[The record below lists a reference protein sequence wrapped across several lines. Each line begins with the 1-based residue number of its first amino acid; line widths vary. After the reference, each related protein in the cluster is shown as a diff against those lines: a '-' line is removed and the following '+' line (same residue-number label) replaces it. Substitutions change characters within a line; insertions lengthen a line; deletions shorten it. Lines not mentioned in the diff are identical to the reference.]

1 MEAMSAETASRMSS
15 VGDVDWAWRR
25 VSTERVGVSVV
36 VVVVIIIAAAER
48 WAVPLSIKGVV
59 RGEEMAELDLGEESI
74 ASKATA
80 AGMVSACV

>member
-25 VSTERVGVSVV
+25 VSTVRSGVSVI
-36 VVVVIIIAAAER
+36 VVVIMVEAEK
-48 WAVPLSIKGVV
+48 WTVPLSNEEGVV
-59 RGEEMAELDLGEESI
+59 RGEEMAELDLGEVSI